1 MPRGLLTVA
10 GSTIWLI
17 VEPDTVR
24 ATRLTAVS
32 VNHTAPSEPVV
43 IPTGWLAAVARKPA
57 MAPDFVILAILLVAW
72 STNQTFPSFP
82 IVMSPG
88 WLFGLL
94 IVNWLM
100 VCVAARAGP
109 AEATA
114 ATASNAIP
122 ASARPARRRCD
133 MCALPS
139 LSSLNDPADVH
150 GASSSRVRLPPQAA
164 TPLQPT

>member
-10 GSTIWLI
+10 GRTIWLM

-32 VNHTAPSEPVV
+32 VNQTAPSEPVV
-43 IPTGWLAAVARKPA
+43 IPTGWLALVARKPA
-57 MAPDFVILAILLVAW
+57 MAPDFVIRAILLVAW
-72 STNQTFPSFP
+72 STNQTLPSFP
-82 IVMSPG
+82 IVISPG

-100 VCVAARAGP
+100 VCVAAPAGP
-109 AEATA
+109 ADATA
-114 ATASNAIP
+114 ATASNPIP

-139 LSSLNDPADVH
+139 LSSLDGPRRRPWGLQSKGTAPAA
-150 GASSSRVRLPPQAA
+150 GG
-164 TPLQPT
+164 